1 MSKTQTTKPLA
12 APKPAKQNR
21 QRFYYIRTKGRYG
34 MLSAKAE
41 NLNEALKIHGIR
53 ESDVAESRE
62 LSTNR
67 HGAIV
72 EFCDIVD
79 AIPEVKEVALR
90 VPLKP
95 ATVKQPEKVTVPA
108 PEVTAP
114 TA

>member
-1 MSKTQTTKPLA
+1 MSKTQTTKSLA
-12 APKPAKQNR
+12 APKPAKQDR

-95 ATVKQPEKVTVPA
+95 VAAKEPEKVDTIPA
-108 PEVTAP
+108 AQTTEEK
-114 TA
+114 